1 MLSLKI
7 IQHYVTLKETAM
19 QVENFELGA
28 FLRRE
33 RERQHLSSRD
43 LAERT
48 KKSER
53 DKGVAASQIN
63 KIENGRAHPTFQ
75 TLQKIVTALEL
86 PLVIVLDGSKA
97 DPDAVTI
104 ISTPEIA
111 QFLPQAL
118 RRKELVQL
126 LLTCQE
132 LTDEQIESILGVA
145 RNMRNSTR
153 SMSENG

>member
-1 MLSLKI
+1 MPSLKI

-43 LAERT
+43 LADRT

-53 DKGVAASQIN
+53 DKGVTASQIN

-75 TLQKIVTALEL
+75 TLQKIATALGL

-97 DPDAVTI
+97 NPDAVTI
-104 ISTPEIA
+104 ISTPNVA
-111 QFLPQAL
+111 QPLLQAL
-118 RRKELVQL
+118 VRKELVQL
-126 LLTCQE
+126 VLACQE
-132 LTDEQIESILGVA
+132 LTDQQLETVLSVA
-145 RNMRNSTR
+145 HSMHGSTQPTN
-153 SMSENG
+153 EAQ